1 MGSSSLVRHFLL
13 LNSTQLM
20 DAHKRRKRGDQVGR
34 EKETRKKKALSALS
48 VNLLSLAR
56 QSPPHSLRFQREGD
70 RSTSRY
76 ARVPP
81 NKHGALKEK

>member
-34 EKETRKKKALSALS
+34 EKETRKKEGVVRLVCQPLVS
-48 VNLLSLAR
+48 R